1 MNLKKLIEKRNA
13 LVDKLN
19 EIVKKAEEETRAM
32 TEDEN
37 KEFDQITAEIRDLD
51 ATIKKIRASMSINKD
66 EEPADP
72 TAAKAEKNEE
82 RAFAAYIRGNLEECR
97 AEGGMTKTDNG
108 AVIPK
113 TIARKIIELV
123 KDICPIY
130 AMATK
135 FNVKGDL
142 VFPKFDKDK
151 GPSASYAEEFTALTS
166 KSGSFTGITLSGYLV
181 GALTKVSVSLINNTE
196 FDLTAYVVN
205 KIAEAIAEFL
215 EGQLL
220 AGSDGKMTG
229 LKSCTQEVTSAAATA
244 ITSDE
249 LIDLQMKVKQRF
261 QGACSW
267 IMSNNTFKAIRKL
280 KNAEGDYLMNRD
292 LTNEFSWNLLGKK
305 VYVSDAMPDI
315 AGGSVPIFY
324 GDFSG
329 LYVKLAEDV
338 NVQVLKERYAE
349 EHVVGVIAW
358 AEIDSKIIEEQKI
371 AKLTMKAA

>member
-72 TAAKAEKNEE
+72 TADKAEKNEE

-220 AGSDGKMTG
+220 AGSDGKMAG

-315 AGGSVPIFY
+315 AGGAVPIFY

-358 AEIDSKIIEEQKI
+358 AEIDSKIVEEQKI

>member
-51 ATIKKIRASMSINKD
+51 ATIKKIRTSMSINKD

-315 AGGSVPIFY
+315 AGGAVPIFY

-358 AEIDSKIIEEQKI
+358 AEIDSKIVEEQKI
-371 AKLTMKAA
+371 AKLMMKAA

>member
-66 EEPADP
+66 EEPADS
-72 TAAKAEKNEE
+72 TAAKAEKNEG

-220 AGSDGKMTG
+220 GGTDGKMTG

-315 AGGSVPIFY
+315 AGGAVPIFY

>member
-32 TEDEN
+32 SDDEN
-37 KEFDQITAEIRDLD
+37 NEFDQITAEIRALD
-51 ATIKKIRASMSINKD
+51 ATIEKIKATMSVNKD
-66 EEPADP
+66 QEPADP
-72 TAAKAEKNEE
+72 AKVKAEKNEE

-97 AEGGMTKTDNG
+97 AAGDMTKTDNG

-113 TIARKIIELV
+113 TIANKIIETV

-130 AMATK
+130 ALATK

-142 VFPKFDKDK
+142 VFPKFDDSN
-151 GPSASYAEEFTALTS
+151 GPTAAYADEFTALTS
-166 KSGSFTGITLSGYLV
+166 KSGAFTGITLSGYLV
-181 GALTKVSVSLINNTE
+181 GALTKVSVSLINNAA
-196 FDLTAYVVN
+196 FDLTSYVVN
-205 KIAEAIAEFL
+205 KISEAIAEFL

-220 AGSDGKMTG
+220 AGTDGKMTG
-229 LKSCTQEVTSAAATA
+229 LKSCSQGITAAAAAA
-244 ITSDE
+244 ITADE
-249 LIDLQMKVKQRF
+249 LIDLQMSVKQRF
-261 QGACSW
+261 QSSCAW

-280 KNAEGDYLMNRD
+280 KNSEGDYLMNRD
-292 LTNEFSWNLLGKK
+292 LTNEFSWNLLGKP
-305 VYVSDAMPDI
+305 VYISDAMPDI
-315 AGGSVPIFY
+315 AASAVPIFY

-358 AEIDSKIIEEQKI
+358 AEIDSKIVEEQKI
-371 AKLTMKAA
+371 AKLTMQAA

>member
-37 KEFDQITAEIRDLD
+37 KEFDQITAEIRALD
-51 ATIKKIRASMSINKD
+51 ETIEKIRKTMTVNKD
-66 EEPADP
+66 QEPADP
-72 TAAKAEKNEE
+72 AKVKAEKNEE

-113 TIARKIIELV
+113 TIARKIIELI

-142 VFPKFDKDK
+142 VFPKFDDTN
-151 GPSASYAEEFTALTS
+151 GPTASYAEEFTALTS
-166 KSGSFTGITLSGYLV
+166 KSGAFSGITLTGYLV
-181 GALTKVSVSLINNTE
+181 GALTKVSVSLINNTD
-196 FDLTAYVVN
+196 FDLTAYVVS
-205 KIAEAIAEFL
+205 KIADAVAEFL

-220 AGSDGKMTG
+220 AGTDGKMTG
-229 LKSCTQEVTSAAATA
+229 LKSCKQKVTSAASTVITA
-244 ITSDE
+244 DE
-249 LIDLQMKVKQRF
+249 LIDLQMAVKQRF
-261 QGACSW
+261 QGGSAW
-267 IMSNNTFKAIRKL
+267 IMNTNTFKAIRKL
-280 KNAEGDYLMNRD
+280 KNSEGDYLMNRD

-305 VYVSDAMPDI
+305 VYISDAMPDM
-315 AGGSVPIFY
+315 AASATPIFY

-358 AEIDSKIIEEQKI
+358 VEIDSKIVEEQKV

>member
-32 TEDEN
+32 NDDEN
-37 KEFDQITAEIRDLD
+37 KEFDQITAEIRALD
-51 ATIKKIRASMSINKD
+51 ATIEKIRKAMTVNKD
-66 EEPADP
+66 QEPADP
-72 TAAKAEKNEE
+72 AKVKAEKNEE

-97 AEGGMTKTDNG
+97 AEGGMIKTDNG

-113 TIARKIIELV
+113 TIARKIIELI

-142 VFPKFDKDK
+142 VFPKFDDTN
-151 GPSASYAEEFTALTS
+151 GPTASYAEEFTALTS
-166 KSGSFTGITLSGYLV
+166 KSGAFSGITLTGYLV
-181 GALTKVSVSLINNTE
+181 GALTKVSVSLINNTD
-196 FDLTAYVVN
+196 FDLTAYVVS
-205 KIAEAIAEFL
+205 KIADAVAEFL

-220 AGSDGKMTG
+220 AGTDGKMTG
-229 LKSCTQEVTSAAATA
+229 LKSCKQGVTSAASTVITA
-244 ITSDE
+244 DE
-249 LIDLQMKVKQRF
+249 LIDLQMAVKQRF
-261 QGACSW
+261 QGGCAW
-267 IMSNNTFKAIRKL
+267 IMNTNTFKAIRKL
-280 KNAEGDYLMNRD
+280 KNSEGDYLMNRD

-305 VYVSDAMPDI
+305 VYISDAMPDM
-315 AGGSVPIFY
+315 AASAVPIFY

-358 AEIDSKIIEEQKI
+358 VEIDSKIVEEQKV

>member
-19 EIVKKAEEETRAM
+19 EIVKGAEEETRALND
-32 TEDEN
+32 EEN
-37 KEFDQITAEIRDLD
+37 KEFDRITTEIRALD
-51 ATIKKIRASMSINKD
+51 ATIEKIRAAISVNKGKEPTDPVKAKD
-66 EEPADP
+66 EKD
-72 TAAKAEKNEE
+72 EE
-82 RAFAAYIRGNLEECR
+82 RAFAAYLRGNMEECR
-97 AEGGMTKTDNG
+97 AAGDMTKTDNG

-113 TIARKIIELV
+113 TIAKKIIELV

-130 AMATK
+130 ALATK

-142 VFPKFDKDK
+142 VFPKFDDSN
-151 GPSASYAEEFTALTS
+151 GPTATYANEFTALTS
-166 KSGSFTGITLSGYLV
+166 KSGTFTGITLSGYLV

-205 KIAEAIAEFL
+205 KIAEAVAEFL

-220 AGSDGKMTG
+220 AGTSGKMTG
-229 LKSCTQEVTSAAATA
+229 LKSCSQGITSAAAIA
-244 ITSDE
+244 ITADE

-261 QGACSW
+261 QGACAW
-267 IMSNNTFKAIRKL
+267 IMSNDTFKAIRKL
-280 KNAEGDYLMNRD
+280 KNSDGDYLMNRD
-292 LTNEFSWNLLGKK
+292 LTNEFSWNLLGKP
-305 VYVSDAMPDI
+305 VYVSDAMPNI
-315 AGGSVPIFY
+315 AASAVPVFY

-329 LYVKLAEDV
+329 MYVKLAEDI

-358 AEIDSKIIEEQKI
+358 AEIDSKIVEEQKI
-371 AKLTMKAA
+371 AKLTMKA

>member
-72 TAAKAEKNEE
+72 TEKNEE

-220 AGSDGKMTG
+220 AGTDGKMTG

-249 LIDLQMKVKQRF
+249 LIDLQMQVKQRF

-315 AGGSVPIFY
+315 AGGAVPIFY

>member
-1 MNLKKLIEKRNA
+1 M
-13 LVDKLN
+13 
-19 EIVKKAEEETRAM
+19 
-32 TEDEN
+32 
-37 KEFDQITAEIRDLD
+37 
-51 ATIKKIRASMSINKD
+51 
-66 EEPADP
+66 
-72 TAAKAEKNEE
+72 
-82 RAFAAYIRGNLEECR
+82 
-97 AEGGMTKTDNG
+97 
-108 AVIPK
+108 
-113 TIARKIIELV
+113 
-123 KDICPIY
+123 
-130 AMATK
+130 
-135 FNVKGDL
+135 KGDL

-220 AGSDGKMTG
+220 AGTDGKMTG
-229 LKSCTQEVTSAAATA
+229 LKSCAQEVTSAAATA

-315 AGGSVPIFY
+315 AGGAVPIFY

-358 AEIDSKIIEEQKI
+358 AEIDSKIVEEQKI

>member
-66 EEPADP
+66 EEPADS

-315 AGGSVPIFY
+315 AGGAVPIFY